1 VAIFIPLRQQCG
13 EVGKGATG
21 PVSRAVSQKV
31 ETERILAELER
42 LAPLPT
48 VVLDIVRAVEDPGS
62 TVADLEAIICR
73 DLTITARVF
82 KLSNS
87 FFYARGAMVRTIG
100 EAVKRLGFRTIKN
113 LVIAAGTGKVLMK
126 PMKHYAYKEFGLWK
140 HSLGL
145 ALAVRIVARYLGLP
159 FVIQEEL
166 FLAGL
171 MHDIGKLLLD
181 PILHQALPQPSWHTT
196 DSEMAALGLDHA
208 EVGGRMAQKWNL
220 PDYTVAVIQ
229 QHHNLD
235 AETDFVRHIAAIHVS
250 DYLINHTKIGIP
262 DEVEVLCQVNPQALA
277 ALSID
282 VQIMAE
288 LQKVVSNELPVI
300 IDTCDELIR
309 C

>member
-1 VAIFIPLRQQCG
+1 VAIRIPLRRQVG
-13 EVGKGATG
+13 EVGKDATG
-21 PVSRAVSQKV
+21 PVSRAIAQKV
-31 ETERILAELER
+31 ETERILAELEC

-48 VVLDIVRAVEDPGS
+48 VVLDVMRAVEDPCA

-87 FFYARGAMVRTIG
+87 CFCARGAMVRTIG
-100 EAVKRLGFRTIKN
+100 EAVQRLGFRTIKN
-113 LVIAAGTGKVLMK
+113 LVIAAGAGKVLMK

-145 ALAVRIVARYLGLP
+145 ALAVRTVARHLGLP
-159 FVIQEEL
+159 FAIQEEL

-171 MHDIGKLLLD
+171 MHDIGKLVLD
-181 PILHQALPQPSWHTT
+181 PILSQALPQPSWHTT

-208 EVGGRMAQKWNL
+208 EVGRRIAQKWNL
-220 PDYTVAVIQ
+220 PDYTVAVIH

-235 AETDFVRHIAAIHVS
+235 AETGFVRHIAAIHVS
-250 DYLINHTKIGIP
+250 DYLINHARVGIP
-262 DEVEVLCQVNPQALA
+262 DEVEVLCQVNPQALT
-277 ALSID
+277 ALGID
-282 VQIMAE
+282 AQSMAE
-288 LQKVVSNELPVI
+288 LQAVITDELPVI
-300 IDTCDELIR
+300 TDTCDALNR